1 MKRRDLPG
9 NPRAAAAT
17 DMRIIA
23 LTGAHGQIKI
33 KLIRSREVRTEM
45 EERLNG

>member
-33 KLIRSREVRTEM
+33 KLYSGAGELEQRRRKD
-45 EERLNG
+45 